1 MRTTT
6 KNKSDKGSSAAA
18 AANGL
23 PNPKG
28 NPIPKRKYDLSRPY
42 CTGDEVYV
50 CKCYGRANGLPESI
64 LDTIAR
70 VERDEDNVGTVKIA
84 SALLPEPIIA
94 PVCNLKLIRAIE
106 DIPQFAIFSQ
116 NNGYYITTKGA
127 AYRVLEEQLA
137 PEFYAIGFRKA
148 DVALTEAVNALLKE
162 MAADGTIAKIST
174 EWFGKDISIVPAE

>member
-116 NNGYYITTKGA
+116 NNGYYITTKG
-127 AYRVLEEQLA
+127 L
-137 PEFYAIGFRKA
+137 
-148 DVALTEAVNALLKE
+148 DEAVGAVWYGGKTGVLQKDANALAELMLEFIKE
-162 MAADGTIAKIST
+162 NK
-174 EWFGKDISIVPAE
+174 PA

>member
-1 MRTTT
+1 MRTTI
-6 KNKSDKGSSAAA
+6 KNKADKGASAAA
-18 AANGL
+18 AANGI

-116 NNGYYITTKGA
+116 NNGYYITTKG
-127 AYRVLEEQLA
+127 L
-137 PEFYAIGFRKA
+137 
-148 DVALTEAVNALLKE
+148 DEAVGAVWYGGKTGVLQKDANALAELMLEFIKE
-162 MAADGTIAKIST
+162 NK
-174 EWFGKDISIVPAE
+174 PA

>member
-6 KNKSDKGSSAAA
+6 KNKADKGSSAAA

-23 PNPKG
+23 PNPNG

-116 NNGYYITTKGA
+116 NNGYYITTKG
-127 AYRVLEEQLA
+127 L
-137 PEFYAIGFRKA
+137 
-148 DVALTEAVNALLKE
+148 DEAVGAVWYGGKTGVLQKDANALAELMLEFIKE
-162 MAADGTIAKIST
+162 NK
-174 EWFGKDISIVPAE
+174 PA

>member
-116 NNGYYITTKGA
+116 NNGYYITTKG
-127 AYRVLEEQLA
+127 L
-137 PEFYAIGFRKA
+137 
-148 DVALTEAVNALLKE
+148 DEAVGAVWYGGKTGVLQKDANALAELMLEFIKE
-162 MAADGTIAKIST
+162 NN
-174 EWFGKDISIVPAE
+174 PA